1 MKPAVTITVVF
12 LVLVASLHLLRLIFG
27 VAITVNDMAIPMW
40 ASVLAVIGSGALAG
54 WVWREQL
61 APRPPGA

>member
-12 LVLVASLHLLRLIFG
+12 LVVVALVHLLRLIFG
-27 VAITVNDMAIPMW
+27 VAVTVNDMTVPMW
-40 ASVLAVIGSGALAG
+40 ASVVAVVGPGALAG

-61 APRPPGA
+61 AQRPL

>member
-12 LVLVASLHLLRLIFG
+12 LVVVALVHLLRLIFG
-27 VAITVNDMAIPMW
+27 VAVTVNDMTVPMW
-40 ASVLAVIGSGALAG
+40 ASVLAVIGPGALAG

-61 APRPPGA
+61 AQRPL

>member
-12 LVLVASLHLLRLIFG
+12 LVLVALLHLLRLIFG
-27 VAITVNDMAIPMW
+27 VAITVKDTTVPMW
-40 ASVLAVIGSGALAG
+40 ASVIAVIGPGALAL

-61 APRPPGA
+61 APHPPGA

>member
-12 LVLVASLHLLRLIFG
+12 LVLVAFLHLLRLIFG
-27 VAITVNDMAIPMW
+27 VAITVNDRAIPMW
-40 ASVLAVIGSGALAG
+40 ASVLAVIGLGALAG

>member
-12 LVLVASLHLLRLIFG
+12 LVLVAFLHLLRLIFG

-40 ASVLAVIGSGALAG
+40 ASVLAVIGLGALAG

>member
-12 LVLVASLHLLRLIFG
+12 LVLVAFLHLLRLIFG

-40 ASVLAVIGSGALAG
+40 ASVLAVIGPGALAG
-54 WVWREQL
+54 WVWHEQL
-61 APRPPGA
+61 APRLPGA

>member
-12 LVLVASLHLLRLIFG
+12 LVLVALLHLLRLIFG
-27 VAITVNDMAIPMW
+27 VAITVNDMTIPMW
-40 ASVLAVIGSGALAG
+40 ASVLAVIGPGALAG

>member
-40 ASVLAVIGSGALAG
+40 ASVLAVIGLGALAG

-61 APRPPGA
+61 AQRPL